1 MQKPKTPA
9 GRKAGAR
16 KKFGDAET
24 AAFLRHAVAQY
35 VARLKN
41 LSFEQFEAS
50 QEPPHLNLAHGSAGV
65 AYALLHASKQFN
77 DPDLLP
83 LARRWVDWSFAQ
95 SGKPDA
101 FTAGVFVGEIVN
113 AASLFYGMAGLHYVD
128 ALVAG
133 AMHDNARVTNALD
146 AWQALPAPP
155 HSILHD
161 VMSGGAGCL
170 LGMGRLKIAFPNSS
184 LDATG
189 NHLYALLCD
198 ARPSEL
204 RRLGMAHGLGG
215 YYFSLLE
222 WATLS
227 DCALPPWFWPDLDQL
242 IRDGEWSG
250 PTAKWPV
257 ERGAPAESHRYMHT
271 WCNGAPGLAL
281 LWARAYESTAETR
294 FLELACGCGRH
305 VLAAVPYLSHLCCGK
320 AGAAYALL
328 ALSRIEPDKP
338 WKSPA
343 LKLAARAILHER
355 LDSWNESLLKGRA
368 GLLCLALDVLDTRPA
383 YFPCV
388 EVPVTERSPIRR

>member
-1 MQKPKTPA
+1 MQKPKTSA
-9 GRKAGAR
+9 GRKTDAR
-16 KKFGDAET
+16 KKFGDDAET
-24 AAFLRHAVAQY
+24 AAFLRQAVSRY
-35 VARLKN
+35 VDRVKN

-50 QEPPHLNLAHGSAGV
+50 QEPPHLNLARGSAGV
-65 AYALLHASKQFN
+65 AYALLHASKRLN

-83 LARRWVDWSFAQ
+83 LARRWVDWSLAQ

-101 FTAGVFVGEIVN
+101 FAACVFEGAIVN
-113 AASLFYGMAGLHYVD
+113 AGLFYGMAGLHYVD

-133 AMHDNARVTNALD
+133 AMHDNARVTNALG

-161 VMSGGAGCL
+161 VMSGGAGRL
-170 LGMGRLKIAFPNSS
+170 LGITRLKLEFPNSP
-184 LDATG
+184 LDATS
-189 NHLYALLCD
+189 NYLYALLCD
-198 ARPSEL
+198 TRPSEVT
-204 RRLGMAHGLGG
+204 RLGMAHGLGG

-227 DCALPPWFWPDLDQL
+227 GDALPSWFWPDLDLL
-242 IRDGEWSG
+242 IEDAEWSG

-257 ERGAPAESHRYMHT
+257 ERGAPTESHRYMHT

-281 LWARAYESTAETR
+281 LWARAYETTAETR
-294 FLELACGCGRH
+294 FLELAGGCGRH

-328 ALSRIEPDKP
+328 ALSRIEPDEP
-338 WKSPA
+338 WKSFA
-343 LKLAARAILHER
+343 LELAARAIRHER
-355 LDSWNESLLKGRA
+355 LDSRNESLLEGRA
-368 GLLCLALDVLDTRPA
+368 GLLCLALDVLDPRPS

-388 EVPVTERSPIRR
+388 EVPLIERSPR